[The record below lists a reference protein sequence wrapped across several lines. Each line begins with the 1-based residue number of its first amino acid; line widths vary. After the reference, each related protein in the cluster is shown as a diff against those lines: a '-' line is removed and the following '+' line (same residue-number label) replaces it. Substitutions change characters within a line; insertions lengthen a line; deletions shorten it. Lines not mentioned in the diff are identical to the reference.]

1 MKRTVMAFACFALVS
16 IAVKAQMGQIV
27 LHHQGAVSVFANDKM
42 EDAMTK
48 AVDGDTI
55 YLSEGTFSSAMN
67 ITKKVSVIGAGYNT
81 VYLGTINI
89 DIPGE
94 PTLTARLLDAMDIQ
108 AVVEVKQA
116 CKGMVIRKCK
126 FRSIVFSALTE
137 DATIDRCWCFG
148 TGTNGFKLSNNI
160 KGMIV
165 LNSRVRS
172 LSGDASSPAAINF
185 MHCNIK
191 LIYNV
196 SGASVF
202 ASYTNC
208 IIAGWNYTD
217 SYFYTNTVFRYCLC
231 GKSYYS
237 KSDYNNC
244 WNYNNTDI
252 LNDNCYCS
260 VGDADLQAKGYIG
273 NDGTV
278 VGCTGGENPYTLT
291 PAVPRVTEHT
301 ITVDTEKK
309 ELNVNI
315 KVTTN

>member
-1 MKRTVMAFACFALVS
+1 MAFACFALVS

-148 TGTNGFKLSNNI
+148 TGSNGFKLSKNI
-160 KGMIV
+160 KDMIV

-172 LSGDASSPAAINF
+172 LSGDASPATINF
-185 MHCNIK
+185 MHCNIRQ
-191 LIYNV
+191 IYNV
-196 SGASVF
+196 NGACVF
-202 ASYTNC
+202 ASFTNC
-208 IIAGWNYTD
+208 IIADWYDTSSNNY
-217 SYFYTNTVFRYCLC
+217 YYTNTVYRYCL
-231 GKSYYS
+231 GGENYYS
-237 KSDYNNC
+237 KSDWNNC
-244 WNYNNTDI
+244 WNYGNTNI

-260 VGDADLQAKGYIG
+260 LSDADLQAKGYIG